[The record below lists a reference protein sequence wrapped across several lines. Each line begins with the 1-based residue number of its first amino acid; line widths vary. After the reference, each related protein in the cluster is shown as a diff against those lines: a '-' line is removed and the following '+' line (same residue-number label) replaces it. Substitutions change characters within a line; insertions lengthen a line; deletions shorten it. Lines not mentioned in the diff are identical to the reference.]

1 MCLTILV
8 NLLKHQYDCLLP
20 LLCTQSCWFWWD
32 TGFMEKLQLDL
43 YHYLTVPFYNPAGCT
58 FLPKCLY
65 CHKFQD
71 IELCVQRQVKRFA
84 HLLAYLLCVSPT
96 EVHTYY
102 QCWTF
107 ADCNFNYLSQHFG
120 ERKLWYNCCQK
131 DLCNRSAG
139 TSITGTTVLLVTQ
152 LLTAFWKFFI

>member
-1 MCLTILV
+1 MGSKGFILLGLLLILSVLCHSGHSLQCYTCLNPGGPCTHV
-8 NLLKHQYDCLLP
+8 TNCTPNFDACL
-20 LLCTQSCWFWWD
+20 S
-32 TGFMEKLQLDL
+32 L
-43 YHYLTVPFYNPAGCT
+43 YG
-58 FLPKCLY
+58 
-65 CHKFQD
+65 
-71 IELCVQRQVKRFA
+71 
-84 HLLAYLLCVSPT
+84 